1 MLVLLLFSVGISLG
15 FVFGAY
21 WMQSGKDQPVTRE
34 LYNKI
39 IIASMTWWTT
49 AYAMAKKYLPNKPE
63 EETTEVP
70 SDETIA

>member
-1 MLVLLLFSVGISLG
+1 MGSLLLMSLSITLG

-21 WMQSGKDQPVTRE
+21 WKQSGEELPVTRE

-49 AYAMAKKYLPNKPE
+49 AYRMVKQYFPSPKTDE
-63 EETTEVP
+63 ENTSSEENL
-70 SDETIA
+70 